1 MSVGPVFSKSA
12 GKGELLK
19 APVVHGKDMFL
30 VCRRFISCQSISTLL
45 MALAVGLTL
54 VSWSVGQAQA
64 LLDKPVELQGVGIE
78 EHLGAQLPL
87 DLMFVD
93 QGGVSVKLGD
103 YFKDDKPVIFN
114 MVYYS
119 CPMLC
124 NLVLNGVTASVK
136 EMDWT
141 PGKEFRMLAVSINPR
156 KTFDL
161 AEAKRASYLKD
172 LGKTG
177 GESGWSFTV
186 GEESQ
191 SKRLAEALGYHYYW
205 DEKQKEY
212 AHTAATFVITPEGKV
227 SRYLYGIEYDP
238 KDLRLALLEASEGKL
253 GSTLDRLI
261 LYCYHYDPL
270 ARGYVLFAGNVM
282 KLGGAAT
289 VLLLGAFLGTMWRR
303 EQRQKKLS
311 HLSVERL

>member
-1 MSVGPVFSKSA
+1 MSVGQVYSRYA
-12 GKGELLK
+12 DKGELLK
-19 APVVHGKDMFL
+19 TSVVHCKDMYL
-30 VCRRFISCQSISTLL
+30 VCRRCRSYRTVSAVLTTLAVILTLL
-45 MALAVGLTL
+45 
-54 VSWSVGQAQA
+54 SCSVGQAQA
-64 LLDKPVELQGVGIE
+64 LLDDPVELQGVGIE

-87 DLMFVD
+87 DLTFVD
-93 QGGVSVKLGD
+93 QNGATVKLGD
-103 YFKDDKPVIFN
+103 YFRDGKPVILN

-136 EMDWT
+136 EMDWI

-156 KTFDL
+156 ETFDL
-161 AEAKRASYLKD
+161 AGAKRASYLKD
-172 LGKTG
+172 LGKVDA
-177 GESGWSFTV
+177 ESGWSFTV

-191 SKRLAEALGYHYYW
+191 SKQLAEVLGYHYYW

-212 AHTAATFVITPEGKV
+212 AHTAATFVITPDGKI
-227 SRYLYGIEYDP
+227 SRYLYGIEYNP
-238 KDLRLALLEASEGKL
+238 KDLRFALLEASEGKL

-303 EQRQKKLS
+303 EQKQKKLN